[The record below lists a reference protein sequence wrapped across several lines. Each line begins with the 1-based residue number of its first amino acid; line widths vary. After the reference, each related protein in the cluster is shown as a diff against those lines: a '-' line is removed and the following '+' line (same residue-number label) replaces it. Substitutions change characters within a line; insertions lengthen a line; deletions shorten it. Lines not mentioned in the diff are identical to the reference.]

1 MGLGTEAGTGREDP
15 GGCAAAPGTH
25 VRLPAGLCLPR
36 HGSARPPP
44 EPPGTRTHRS
54 APLPRLPI
62 ARERRRGQSRS
73 PGGGAALKAAE
84 APAGPRPGPGASPE
98 GGARRLSPHPST
110 PARGVEPPPE
120 PPAGPGSP
128 GSAG

>member
-1 MGLGTEAGTGREDP
+1 MRGRP
-15 GGCAAAPGTH
+15 RYPRAAPRGA
-25 VRLPAGLCLPR
+25 LPAPARL
-36 HGSARPPP
+36 GSPPP